1 MKFSTQAPAGQW
13 IEATTA
19 YEKVMASA
27 VTAAMRDVGKDAV
40 RGGRQ
45 SIAAA
50 GFSNRWQSSLR
61 MKMQPPTGDV
71 LNPAVYIHS
80 TINYSDIFESGGVI
94 KGQPYL
100 WLPLP
105 TVPPGKNRP
114 HMTPREYVRTI
125 GPLVTMRRPGKPPM
139 LGAVVRTTKK
149 QQPWG
154 PFASRASL
162 RAGRFRGMRSRGTL
176 QTIPLFV
183 GVTSVTIPKKF
194 DVKAACEDAFR
205 NLDNYYAQHMAE
217 NPYDGEA

>member
-13 IEATTA
+13 IKATTA
-19 YEKVMASA
+19 YEAVMAKA

-40 RGGRQ
+40 RGGRA

-50 GFSNRWQSSLR
+50 GFSGRWQRSLR

-80 TINYSDIFESGGVI
+80 TINYSDVFETGAVI

-105 TVPPGKNRP
+105 AVPPGKNRP
-114 HMTPREYVRTI
+114 HMTPAEYVRNV
-125 GPLVTMRRPGKPPM
+125 GPLVTMRRRGKTPM
-139 LGAVVRTTKK
+139 LGAVIRTSSK

-154 PFASRASL
+154 AFASRANL

-183 GVTSVTIPKKF
+183 GVPSVTIEKKF
-194 DVKAACEDAFR
+194 DVKGACESAFK

-217 NPYDGEA
+217 KPYDGEA